1 MIALTAHRFHQRPS
15 QLLSLSDD
23 VIALDFDIAAAWKI
37 QEWFDERE
45 ANRMAAMSGAPE
57 IDVMRDL
64 IPQ

>member
-1 MIALTAHRFHQRPS
+1 MLR
-15 QLLSLSDD
+15 LSDD
-23 VIALDFDIAAAWKI
+23 VISLDFDIAAAWKL

-45 ANRMAAMSGAPE
+45 ANRLAAMSGVPE